1 MLVSYR
7 NQLVGFL
14 YESFDWLLY
23 GAVFCWGAFCWG
35 AIVKLKYN
43 IGILASVIA
52 FY

>member
-23 GAVFCWGAFCWG
+23 GAVFCWGA
-35 AIVKLKYN
+35 IVKLKYN